1 MKFLTYL
8 IPCFLLLA
16 GCAQVGSES
25 AGAGATRTTSAG
37 SETSSRRSAES
48 IREDIKYYISKL
60 PDRDYTD
67 TYGGEEHPKTWYI
80 AAEALGWIGKPAV
93 PYLIERLD
101 SRDSYEVMMA
111 LYALQL
117 ATQDG
122 SITWRTDGEHIRLD
136 RVLDQDSNRENRVIA
151 LNWWRRHGH
160 IWD

>member
-1 MKFLTYL
+1 MKFLPYL

-16 GCAQVGSES
+16 GCAQFDSDS
-25 AGAGATRTTSAG
+25 AGTGATRTTGAG
-37 SETSSRRSAES
+37 SEISSRRSAES
-48 IREDIKYYISKL
+48 IEEDIKYYISKL

-93 PYLIERLD
+93 PHLMQRLN
-101 SRDSYEVMMA
+101 SRDPYEVMLA

-122 SITWRTDGEHIRLD
+122 DITWRTNGEYIRLGT
-136 RVLDQDSNRENRVIA
+136 VLDEGYNYENRVIA
-151 LNWWRRHGH
+151 REWWRRHGH